1 MLQMNLLIK
10 FVLLP
15 KMLPLNTEIIPV
27 ASSHIYLHLIEIYGC
42 IHLLGEVDV
51 NQNKCQ
57 IQLENIT

>member
-1 MLQMNLLIK
+1 MPGGKPQ
-10 FVLLP
+10 
-15 KMLPLNTEIIPV
+15 LPLNTEIIPV

-57 IQLENIT
+57 IQLENITWIRFQKL

>member
-10 FVLLP
+10 FMLLP

-42 IHLLGEVDV
+42 IHLLGEADV